1 MKHRDL
7 TLIRKISA
15 EIEIAMEILGR
26 QSADD
31 FERDEIKKR
40 AVCMTV
46 INVGELVKNLS
57 DEIRQKYHTL
67 PWREA
72 AGLRDIAAH
81 QYLTLR
87 MADVWLTVKRDF
99 PALLFQLQTILNQET
114 DEGRL

>member
-26 QSADD
+26 QSAED

-57 DEIRQKYHTL
+57 DEIRQKYHKPPAFVTL
-67 PWREA
+67 PRLSTSRCAWPTSGSLSSAIFPRCSFSC
-72 AGLRDIAAH
+72 
-81 QYLTLR
+81 
-87 MADVWLTVKRDF
+87 KRS
-99 PALLFQLQTILNQET
+99 
-114 DEGRL
+114 